1 MILAGRSLVL
11 IVFLFFFFTSV
22 SFAMVPEQLE
32 KTCERHVNT
41 IIENCRKL
49 SDLCCEARG
58 KNARLEG
65 AQKKAMAEYYTANKG
80 SLINEML
87 TYGVDCHKEYAVK
100 AFLIEKFF
108 AFVGN

>member
-1 MILAGRSLVL
+1 MVLAGRSLVL
-11 IVFLFFFFTSV
+11 IVFLFLFFVPCAFG
-22 SFAMVPEQLE
+22 MVPPQLE
-32 KTCERHVNT
+32 KACEKHVNI
-41 IIENCRKL
+41 IIENCRAL

-58 KNARLEG
+58 KHARLEG
-65 AQKKAMAEYYTANKG
+65 AQKKAMAEYYEANKG
-80 SLINEML
+80 SLINEMI